1 MNNSFLR
8 PALAALVA
16 AAALLAG
23 CEKPPMDS
31 TQAGFRGL
39 AMGKV
44 SNPRITGPIA
54 EAQVLPAS
62 IPAVPGAPGG
72 PVAKDVFKNVQVL
85 GDVPVGEFTRTMLAI
100 TAWVA
105 PQEGCNYC
113 HKAGEDLSVDTLY
126 TKVVARKM
134 LQMTRH
140 INTDWQPHVK
150 QTGVTCYTCHRGQ
163 AVPAGV
169 WFDQPRPRSAGGAT
183 PEAEGHNHPNPVTAL
198 SAIDNNVLVRYLLGN
213 ETIRAGGAAHLPTQ
227 RFGAPIQQA
236 ENTFGFMMY
245 MSKALGSNCTLCHNT
260 RSHTEWSESPPQRL
274 TAWHGIQMAR
284 QLNVDYMVPLT
295 ATFPANR
302 LGPKGDV
309 AKVACATCHQG
320 LQKPLNGAQLLKD
333 HPVLGPPAAAA
344 SAAAAAAAAM
354 PQPTAAAV
362 NPGSVKAVA
371 VKR

>member
-1 MNNSFLR
+1 MTTFFLR
-8 PALAALVA
+8 PAAALVA
-16 AAALLAG
+16 AVALLAG

-31 TQAGFRGL
+31 SQNGFRGV
-39 AMGKV
+39 AMGAV
-44 SNPRITGPIA
+44 TNPRITGPIA
-54 EAQVLPAS
+54 DAQVLPVA
-62 IPAVPGAPGG
+62 IDPVPSPPGS
-72 PVAKDVFKNVQVL
+72 PLAKDVFKNVQVL

-100 TAWVA
+100 TAWVS
-105 PQEGCNYC
+105 PKEGCNYC
-113 HKAGEDLSVDTLY
+113 HKEGEDLSTDTLY
-126 TKVVARKM
+126 TKVVARRM
-134 LQMTRH
+134 LSMTRH
-140 INTDWQPHVK
+140 INADWQPHVK

-163 AVPAGV
+163 AVPAEV

-213 ETIRAGGAAHLPTQ
+213 QTIRAGGAAHLPTQ

-245 MSKALGSNCTLCHNT
+245 MSKSLGANCTLCHNT

-274 TAWHGIQMAR
+274 QAWHGIRMAR
-284 QLNVDYMVPLT
+284 QLNVDYLVPLT

-309 AKVACATCHQG
+309 AKVACGTCHQG
-320 LQKPLNGAQLLKD
+320 LNKPLGGAPLLKD
-333 HPVLGPPAAAA
+333 HPVLGAPAAAA
-344 SAAAAAAAAM
+344 SAAAVAPAAA
-354 PQPTAAAV
+354 PVPTAAAV